1 MERLERAQARRAA
14 AGRAAYGVLALGLL
28 ALLLARPGESIRG
41 IEEGL
46 RCCAGQIIPALFPFF
61 VVTNLIASGPA
72 ARLLGRVLR
81 PVARL
86 LGFEGDGAATALLL
100 SWLGGFA
107 VAAGCIGQLYRA
119 RQLTKP
125 EAECLLASAVGSGP
139 AFVINTVGLL
149 MLGSHQAG
157 MLLLGALLLANL
169 CCGLLLRPALR
180 RQRGGNPAR
189 AGADAGRKSGFV
201 ARGKAAEQA
210 ETEAPPP
217 PAARQTGLVAA
228 VGQAVDST
236 LTVCGFV
243 LFFRFLCVVLAG
255 LLPQGGP
262 AAFAVSALLEV
273 TSGCAAAAALGAGRM
288 YACCA
293 ALSLQSLSVLL
304 QVRALL
310 PAELSMRP
318 LLRCRVVHLPLSL
331 LFLRLGLRLWP
342 DASAAL
348 STLAPRVLARSRM
361 PLDAALLLF
370 FLCCAVLRCA
380 GPAGQKETAAA
391 PARRRGARPTK

>member
-14 AGRAAYGVLALGLL
+14 AGRRAYGMLALGLL

-72 ARLLGRVLR
+72 AQLLGRVLR

-100 SWLGGFA
+100 GWLGGFA

-149 MLGSHQAG
+149 MLGSHRAG
-157 MLLLGALLLANL
+157 VLLLSALLLANL

-180 RQRGGNPAR
+180 RQRSGTPAR
-189 AGADAGRKSGFV
+189 AGGEAESKAG
-201 ARGKAAEQA
+201 EQA
-210 ETEAPPP
+210 DTGPR
-217 PAARQTGLVAA
+217 PATRQTGLVAA
-228 VGQAVDST
+228 VGRAVDST

-273 TSGCAAAAALGAGRM
+273 TSGCAAAAALGAGRV

-293 ALSLQSLSVLL
+293 ALSVQSLSVLL

-370 FLCCAVLRCA
+370 FLCCAVLRCVGA
-380 GPAGQKETAAA
+380 GGQKEAAAA

>member
-1 MERLERAQARRAA
+1 MERLEWAQARRAA
-14 AGRAAYGVLALGLL
+14 AGRAAYGMLALGLL

-72 ARLLGRVLR
+72 AQLLGRVLR

-100 SWLGGFA
+100 GWLGGFA

-149 MLGSHQAG
+149 MLGSHRAG
-157 MLLLGALLLANL
+157 VLLLSALLLANL

-180 RQRGGNPAR
+180 RQRSGTPAR
-189 AGADAGRKSGFV
+189 AGGEAESKAG
-201 ARGKAAEQA
+201 EQA
-210 ETEAPPP
+210 DTGPR
-217 PAARQTGLVAA
+217 PATRQTGLVAA
-228 VGQAVDST
+228 VGRAVDST

-273 TSGCAAAAALGAGRM
+273 TSGCAAAAALGAGRV

-293 ALSLQSLSVLL
+293 ALSVQSLSVLL

-370 FLCCAVLRCA
+370 FLCCAVLRCVGA
-380 GPAGQKETAAA
+380 GGQKEAAAA

>member
-1 MERLERAQARRAA
+1 MEHREQTQKLWAAPARAA
-14 AGRAAYGVLALGLL
+14 FALLTLGLL
-28 ALLLARPGESIRG
+28 ALLLARPEESVRG

-61 VVTNLIASGPA
+61 VVTNLIAGGPA
-72 ARLLGRVLR
+72 AWLLGRALR
-81 PVARL
+81 PAARL

-119 RQLTKP
+119 RQLSRP
-125 EAECLLASAVGSGP
+125 EAEYLLVSAVASGP

-149 MLGSHQAG
+149 MLGSHKAG
-157 MLLLGALLLANL
+157 VLLLGALLLANL

-180 RQRGGNPAR
+180 KQRGGTPAR
-189 AGADAGRKSGFV
+189 AGVGEGAGAGIR
-201 ARGKAAEQA
+201 A
-210 ETEAPPP
+210 ETQTGTEPQPP
-217 PAARQTGLVAA
+217 ARQTGLVAA
-228 VGQAVDST
+228 VGRAVDST

-255 LLPQGGP
+255 LLSQGGP
-262 AAFAVSALLEV
+262 AAFATSALLEV
-273 TSGCAAAAALGAGRM
+273 TSGCAAAASLGAGRV

-293 ALSLQSLSVLL
+293 ALSVQSLSVLL

-310 PAELSMRP
+310 PGELSMKP
-318 LLRCRVVHLPLSL
+318 LLRCRLMHLPLSL

-370 FLCCAVLRCA
+370 FLCCTVLRCI
-380 GPAGQKETAAA
+380 GPDGQKEKAAA
-391 PARRRGARPTK
+391 PAWRRGARPVK

>member
-1 MERLERAQARRAA
+1 MERLEWAQARRAA
-14 AGRAAYGVLALGLL
+14 AGRAAYGMLALGLL

-72 ARLLGRVLR
+72 AHLLGRVLR

-100 SWLGGFA
+100 GWLGGFA

-149 MLGSHQAG
+149 MLGSHRAG
-157 MLLLGALLLANL
+157 VLLLSALLLANL

-180 RQRGGNPAR
+180 RQRSGTPAR
-189 AGADAGRKSGFV
+189 AGGEAES
-201 ARGKAAEQA
+201 KAAEQA
-210 ETEAPPP
+210 DTWPR
-217 PAARQTGLVAA
+217 PATRQTGLVAA
-228 VGQAVDST
+228 VGRAVDST

-273 TSGCAAAAALGAGRM
+273 TSGCAAAAALGAGRV

-370 FLCCAVLRCA
+370 FLCCAVLRCI

>member
-1 MERLERAQARRAA
+1 MERLEWAQARRAA
-14 AGRAAYGVLALGLL
+14 AGRAAYGMLALGLL
-28 ALLLARPGESIRG
+28 TLLLARPDESIRG

-149 MLGSHQAG
+149 MLGSHRAG
-157 MLLLGALLLANL
+157 VLLLGALLLANL

-180 RQRGGNPAR
+180 RQRSGTPAR
-189 AGADAGRKSGFV
+189 AGGEAES
-201 ARGKAAEQA
+201 KAAEQA
-210 ETEAPPP
+210 DTGPQ
-217 PAARQTGLVAA
+217 PATRQTGLVAA
-228 VGQAVDST
+228 VGRAVDST

-262 AAFAVSALLEV
+262 AAFAASALLEV

-331 LFLRLGLRLWP
+331 LFLRLGLRLLP

-370 FLCCAVLRCA
+370 FLCCAVLRCVGA
-380 GPAGQKETAAA
+380 GGQKEAAAA

>member
-46 RCCAGQIIPALFPFF
+46 RCCAGQIIPTLFPFF

-72 ARLLGRVLR
+72 AQLLGRVLR

-86 LGFEGDGAATALLL
+86 LGFEGDGTATALLL
-100 SWLGGFA
+100 GWLGGFA

-149 MLGSHQAG
+149 MLGSHRAG
-157 MLLLGALLLANL
+157 VLLLSALLLANL

-180 RQRGGNPAR
+180 RQRSGTPAR
-189 AGADAGRKSGFV
+189 AGGEAES
-201 ARGKAAEQA
+201 KAAEQA
-210 ETEAPPP
+210 DTGPQ
-217 PAARQTGLVAA
+217 PATRQTGLVAA
-228 VGQAVDST
+228 VGRAVDST

-262 AAFAVSALLEV
+262 AAFAASALLEV

-293 ALSLQSLSVLL
+293 ALSVQSLSVLL

-310 PAELSMRP
+310 PAELSMKP

-370 FLCCAVLRCA
+370 FLCCAVLRCI